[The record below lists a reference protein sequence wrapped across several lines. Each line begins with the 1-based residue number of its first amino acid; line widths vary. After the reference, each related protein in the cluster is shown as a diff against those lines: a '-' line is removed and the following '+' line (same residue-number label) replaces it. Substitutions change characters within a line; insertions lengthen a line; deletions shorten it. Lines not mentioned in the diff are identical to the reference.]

1 MNVSQGKGGTRDDLK
16 VVRERANSPSRAP
29 RGKAFYNTP
38 GEHPILMSGTA
49 PPPTPSTTPA
59 TPAAPAS
66 SWTGAKI
73 GPASAWD
80 TANPKSITEQKI
92 LTNLKKIYDPEI
104 PMNIVDLGLIYGFK
118 WNNDTSVTVTMTL
131 TAPGC
136 PVAGILADEVKAA
149 VQAAEGVKEAV
160 VDMVWEPP
168 WTPDRMSDL
177 AKRTF
182 GYV

>member
-1 MNVSQGKGGTRDDLK
+1 
-16 VVRERANSPSRAP
+16 
-29 RGKAFYNTP
+29 
-38 GEHPILMSGTA
+38 MSGTA
-49 PPPTPSTTPA
+49 PA
-59 TPAAPAS
+59 TPPAPS
-66 SWTGAKI
+66 SSPPGAPGTSGAWTGAKI
-73 GPASAWD
+73 GPPSAWD
-80 TANPKSITEQKI
+80 AANPKSANEQKI
-92 LTNLKKIYDPEI
+92 LTNL
-104 PMNIVDLGLIYGFK
+104 VDLGLIYAFK
-118 WNNDTSVTVTMTL
+118 WTGEDSVTVTMTL

-136 PVAGILADEVKAA
+136 PVAGILADEVKSA

>member
-1 MNVSQGKGGTRDDLK
+1 
-16 VVRERANSPSRAP
+16 
-29 RGKAFYNTP
+29 
-38 GEHPILMSGTA
+38 MSGAA
-49 PPPTPSTTPA
+49 PPAPSSSAPAPSTPPVA
-59 TPAAPAS
+59 G
-66 SWTGAKI
+66 WTGAKI
-73 GPASAWD
+73 GPPSAWD
-80 TANPKSITEQKI
+80 ATNPKSPSEQKI
-92 LTNLKKIYDPEI
+92 LSNLKKIYDPEI
-104 PMNIVDLGLIYGFK
+104 PMNIVDLGLIYAFK
-118 WNNDTSVTVTMTL
+118 WTGPDSVTVTMTL

-136 PVAGILADEVKAA
+136 PVAGILADEVKSA

>member
-1 MNVSQGKGGTRDDLK
+1 
-16 VVRERANSPSRAP
+16 
-29 RGKAFYNTP
+29 
-38 GEHPILMSGTA
+38 MSGTA
-49 PPPTPSTTPA
+49 PPATPSSPSGEPTVPA
-59 TPAAPAS
+59 GA
-66 SWTGAKI
+66 WTGAKI

-80 TANPKSITEQKI
+80 DANPRSANEQKI
-92 LTNLKKIYDPEI
+92 LSNLKKIFDPEI
-104 PMNIVDLGLIYGFK
+104 PMNIVDLGLIYAFK
-118 WNNDTSVTVTMTL
+118 WTGEASVIVTMTL

-136 PVAGILADEVKAA
+136 PVAGILADEVKSA